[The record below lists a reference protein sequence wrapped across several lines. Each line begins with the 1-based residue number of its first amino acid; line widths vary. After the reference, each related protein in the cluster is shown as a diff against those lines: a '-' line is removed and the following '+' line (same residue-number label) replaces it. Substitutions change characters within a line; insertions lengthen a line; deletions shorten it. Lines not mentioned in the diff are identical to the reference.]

1 MATVARQPTKAS
13 PLDITNFDKLL
24 AAGATVMAVILALA
38 IARGQD
44 EWHRIPAVVWFH
56 LATIAVAMVLTPVML
71 LRRRGDRL
79 HRRLGWVWAAAMFLT
94 AIDTLFIR
102 GINRGGFSF
111 IHLLSI
117 WTIIQVPVIVMAA
130 RRHDAARHKSA
141 VRGMVVGA
149 LLVAGFFT
157 LPFGRLLGDWLLG
170 Q

>member
-1 MATVARQPTKAS
+1 MATAANSPIRHS
-13 PLDITNFDKLL
+13 PLAVTPFDRLL
-24 AAGATVMAVILALA
+24 AAGAVAMAAVLALA
-38 IARGQD
+38 VARGHD
-44 EWHRIPAVVWFH
+44 DWVRIPAVIWFH

-79 HRRLGWVWAAAMFLT
+79 HRRLGWVWAGAMFLT

-102 GINRGGFSF
+102 GINRGGFSV

-117 WTIIQVPVIVMAA
+117 WTIIQVPVIILAA

-141 VRGMVVGA
+141 VRGMVLGA

-157 LPFGRLLGDWLLG
+157 LPFGRLLGDWLFG
-170 Q
+170 